1 MQVVIQGAMDKK
13 HLLDDYKKAQLIDK
27 SSVVV
32 QALVFM
38 IALWVIIV
46 TTY

>member
-1 MQVVIQGAMDKK
+1 MDKK